1 LHQTLVEILN
11 VGVADRPEQRV
22 STINE
27 TSINTALPEVKQ
39 LYIVITAVLLCHQ
52 RDKVPQRVDSA
63 LTLLVGLQEEHPAC

>member
-1 LHQTLVEILN
+1 MSASLTGLNRELV
-11 VGVADRPEQRV
+11 Q
-22 STINE
+22 SMKQ
-27 TSINTALPEVKQ
+27 SINTALPEVKQ